1 MDLVPSEP
9 NASSAKPTMA
19 AVSLGNVV
27 SDVLPAS
34 LVRTVAAPA
43 TASAAPAAE
52 MEAHTSTEASA
63 GALPDGA
70 VSLTP
75 VPIEAPQSE
84 LQLPAALG
92 GGVEATEVEV
102 EDGNTGMLSD
112 DAPPTPKRRKSQA
125 AGGDITIPK
134 GSVKRVIKLDKDVR
148 LVSAEAVLAISKA
161 TEFFLEHLSVKAHE
175 HSLQDTEDAGT
186 IKYDNVV
193 KAQTEDPSCDFLNDL
208 FKYWNPTQ
216 DAPVDEQQMAT
227 STATAAAAMDGL
239 GGAVI

>member
-1 MDLVPSEP
+1 MCCRLPPVMAWYDGCESVHVGDFAADEPSE
-9 NASSAKPTMA
+9 
-19 AVSLGNVV
+19 
-27 SDVLPAS
+27 
-34 LVRTVAAPA
+34 
-43 TASAAPAAE
+43 
-52 MEAHTSTEASA
+52 
-63 GALPDGA
+63 
-70 VSLTP
+70 
-75 VPIEAPQSE
+75 
-84 LQLPAALG
+84 
-92 GGVEATEVEV
+92 
-102 EDGNTGMLSD
+102 
-112 DAPPTPKRRKSQA
+112 
-125 AGGDITIPK
+125 
-134 GSVKRVIKLDKDVR
+134 
-148 LVSAEAVLAISKA
+148 A